1 MASAYGQNDLNVT
14 EGYHYRGDP
23 NQRAARNLLFAGTI
37 IGLIGVT
44 NVIQGIGV
52 LSGSKVYPDNAVF
65 VFGSERLWGWVV
77 LLVGLVGIVVSF
89 AIYTRSSVARWL
101 GVAIAAGNA
110 ITQLLVMPARPFWA
124 LAFVALDLLVI
135 RALVVYG
142 ETAPL
147 AA

>member
-1 MASAYGQNDLNVT
+1 MASSYGKSDLNLAA
-14 EGYHYRGDP
+14 GYGYRTDV
-23 NQRAARNLLFAGTI
+23 NQRAARSLMLAGTI

-65 VFGSERLWGWVV
+65 VFSGPRLWGWVV
-77 LLVGLVGIVVSF
+77 LLAGVVEVAVSF

-101 GVAIAAGNA
+101 GVAVAAGNA
-110 ITQLLVMPARPFWA
+110 VTQLLVMPARPWWG
-124 LAFVALDLLVI
+124 LAAVALDLLVI

-142 ETAPL
+142 QTAPL
-147 AA
+147 T